1 MGSGLLTP
9 GHLLIL
15 AVVVLLAF
23 GPKRL
28 PELGR
33 SLGRG
38 IREFR
43 SSISGH
49 DDDEEKKPEIES
61 GERPGEPVQGEV
73 VTENRS

>member
-1 MGSGLLTP
+1 M
-9 GHLLIL
+9 
-15 AVVVLLAF
+15 VF

-43 SSISGH
+43 SSVSVS
-49 DDDEEKKPEIES
+49 DESPD
-61 GERPGEPVQGEV
+61 ERAVEPPPTSPG
-73 VTENRS
+73 S

>member
-1 MGSGLLTP
+1 VLSGLENP
-9 GHLLIL
+9 WHWAILLL
-15 AVVVLLAF
+15 VVLFVF

-43 SSISGH
+43 SSVSIS
-49 DDDEEKKPEIES
+49 DESPD
-61 GERPGEPVQGEV
+61 ERAVEPPPTSPG
-73 VTENRS
+73 S